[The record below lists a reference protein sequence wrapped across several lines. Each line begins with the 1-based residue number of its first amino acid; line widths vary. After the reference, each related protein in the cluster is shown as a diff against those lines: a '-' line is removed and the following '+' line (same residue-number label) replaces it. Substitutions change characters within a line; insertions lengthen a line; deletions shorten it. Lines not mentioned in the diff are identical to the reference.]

1 MVKGGVASIKKS
13 WLLHEF
19 LGEGLCAGV
28 VVFTLQGNL
37 SNIQAPIDTMH
48 NAGQLYQW
56 GGGVAATV
64 PCGTCGTAALLVVVN
79 S

>member
-48 NAGQLYQW
+48 NAGQLYQ
-56 GGGVAATV
+56 GGGGGAPPV
-64 PCGTCGTAALLVVVN
+64 PCGPCGTASLGVFVKI
-79 S
+79 